1 MKKLSSTPDLF
12 LRYAVLGSFA
22 ANGFVLRPSFQR
34 VVGKLLKDDLT
45 NLYPFLTAH
54 FSRLFIAEPQLP
66 INSVA
71 TPTNGQPQRF
81 RFMSPIDVMIQSYI
95 DSAPVKLTQGF
106 HRLTLGMEE
115 LDPHPLAVNMS
126 DLQSIINEWA
136 PLLLEAYQQAL
147 AHFWCE
153 VSTKGI
159 SPFQWLARTLQSSLS
174 AAASDHNRVPSLKDE
189 QAVALTA
196 LASFAD
202 KSQRTRLTEESPLH
216 AYLVGLE
223 YTEDG
228 ETRRLMLPGA
238 VLVTRQMPE
247 HLVILGYS
255 LENGIEP
262 VRSLARFGADL
273 RQHLQATLPASSFD
287 WRLYEPEGDYFAALS
302 LTFLEQQMRDLRD
315 IGRQAQKDRWTAGR
329 LEQVLDKAGAM
340 FPFFSPQEQPYLE
353 HVLSK
358 LPVWLREA
366 SPVDLLDYSKL
377 MLAQVIGQKQAG
389 GKTFLD
395 GIDTLPVF
403 AEKMLKLAFE
413 RDHPG
418 SSVDVSQV
426 LVDELGI
433 DIPTVARVTENVTSL
448 VDFMLSYQG
457 GWPAGLIEIGDRRGV
472 PLPDWLNSS
481 YVKNLVDELDV
492 GTQYIAL
499 IKRLLVNDVSEV
511 EARKDLFKSQ
521 TSVQL
526 SLLALEKKIRGEA
539 GFTRA
544 GWERI
549 NRLMRSDSDLS
560 ASNGKVCVRPLG
572 FYAYEGS
579 EAHFVENMFV
589 LGSVD
594 TSVGPFILY
603 RPFFPEPL
611 LEFSSWPALLT
622 AIQQEGELQHSILTW
637 MSDEARAYY
646 ADGGFVRPHL
656 EGRLL
661 EGLLALLPRSPA
673 ALATLSVQGDY
684 LEYLFEVNARALMT
698 LADKQSVSTS
708 ERRWALLKRSG
719 WALFNGLT
727 FFVSGR
733 IQSAFWIFQTLLSIE
748 SSLQAR
754 LDGDKEGATQAIID
768 LLFNISLALLHR
780 GLQFKA
786 RANDRLRL
794 KAPIDEPM
802 FIPDQEPNKPQPG
815 PLDVKPSP
823 PPRFNEKQEA
833 NLAEAEAVNF
843 FDLDF
848 SWFGPQSRLTLSQR
862 ADLDTFAVEVDL
874 SLATRLDM
882 APLNGVMT
890 YEGKSYVQMEGKT
903 YRVQREPEGLI
914 VQDDKQPE
922 RFGPRLIGDA
932 AGRWR
937 PDLRLGLKGGGP
949 KKRIQALRQE
959 KSQKIQQLVAEA
971 EALLDEVEKT
981 DRVLTITENLLQA
994 ASDRREQMLDRF
1006 ESEIS
1011 IWRRKVIQVI
1021 SLKTQINDLAPLP
1034 DFDKKIHETWARLTL
1049 KLFRLQ
1055 NYLEESLRTLP
1066 VQNGRQ
1072 DYEQSLLL
1080 ALQPLKE
1087 GVRGPYDEWA
1097 EQLKQAARIEE
1108 RLFKNALNESEA
1120 LDQVKKRPLPKDS
1133 PLVEIMNKPD
1143 RDYFDRHWV
1152 AAYLETLCELSIIR
1166 GSQNL
1171 TPEEQAAFDIFGQG
1185 SLVDSAWSLTG
1196 LRSYEVLNSAEYLD
1210 FLDSTIAQFDA
1221 AEVICVSLTLLDS
1234 PHFRNE
1240 YLPSMIRVMGALREF
1255 AQQQMAKVIH
1265 ESESSSSAEEEPI
1278 PGPSRKMSEL
1288 SLKPAAATGRQVF
1301 IKTTRNQTLVANTR
1315 SDSSGSEVDIVD
1327 VPSGL
1332 NSSSKR
1338 AYRKTPAGDWE
1349 EITQP
1354 RPETLQA
1361 TQVKTLIKLE
1371 AEARKML
1378 NEFRDV
1384 IARTRAS
1391 AAGSRISVEIQEI
1404 LDFKAKS
1411 LEDVAGNIERIA
1423 QSTVPG
1429 VEPLSDQ
1436 RRTAVLAT
1444 SFNLKSAA
1452 QRLHEE
1458 GRNLRISIIKRL
1470 APTGPNV
1477 DYLNT
1482 QGEVNIVRVGERK
1495 HLSKGQRKDYL
1506 QEYAIRSPDGS
1517 DLWFAHFHYPALDT
1531 PAEAYTAAHLKTA
1544 QQRTLSEQ
1552 ALYARAKSPN
1562 EYIEV
1567 YRAKLD
1573 KTLATKLFLSIV

>member
-12 LRYAVLGSFA
+12 LRYAVLGSFV
-22 ANGFVLRPSFQR
+22 ANGFALRPTFQR
-34 VVGKLLKDDLT
+34 VVAKLLKDELT
-45 NLYPFLTAH
+45 GKYPFLTAQ
-54 FSRLFIAEPQLP
+54 FSRLFIAEPLLP

-71 TPTNGQPQRF
+71 MPANGQPQRF
-81 RFMSPIDVMIQSYI
+81 RYMSPIDVMIQSYI

-126 DLQSIINEWA
+126 DLQSIINDWA

-159 SPFQWLARTLQSSLS
+159 SPFQWLARSLQSSLT
-174 AAASDHNRVPSLKDE
+174 AAANDRDRVPALKDE
-189 QAVALTA
+189 QAVAFAA

-202 KSQRTRLTEESPLH
+202 KSQRMRLTEESPLH
-216 AYLVGLE
+216 AYLVGVE

-228 ETRRLMLPGA
+228 EARRLMMPGA

-247 HLVILGYS
+247 YLVILGYS

-262 VRSLARFGADL
+262 VRALARFGADL
-273 RQHLQATLPASSFD
+273 RQRLQGTLPAPAFD
-287 WRLYEPEGDYFAALS
+287 WRLYEPEGDYFEALS
-302 LTFLEQQMRDLRD
+302 LTLLEQQLRDFHD
-315 IGRQAQKDRWTAGR
+315 IGRQAQNDRWTAWR
-329 LEQVLDKAGAM
+329 LEKALDEEGAM
-340 FPFFSPQEQPYLE
+340 FPFFSRQEQPYLK

-366 SPVDLLDYSKL
+366 SPADLLDYSKL
-377 MLAQVIGQKQAG
+377 MLAQVIGQKQTG

-395 GIDTLPVF
+395 GIDTLPIF

-418 SSVDVSQV
+418 STVNISQV

-433 DIPTVARVTENVTSL
+433 EIPTIARVTENVTSL

-457 GWPAGLIEIGDRRGV
+457 GWPVGLIEVGDQRGD
-472 PLPDWLNSS
+472 PLPGWLNSS

-492 GTQYIAL
+492 GAQYIAL
-499 IKRLLVNDVSEV
+499 IKRLLVDDVSEV
-511 EARKDLFKSQ
+511 EPRKDLFKSQ
-521 TSVQL
+521 ISVQL
-526 SLLALEKKIRGEA
+526 SLLALEHKIRGEA

-544 GWERI
+544 GWERV
-549 NRLMRSDSDLS
+549 NHLMRPDSDLS
-560 ASNGKVCVRPLG
+560 ASNVCLRPLG
-572 FYAYEGS
+572 FYPYEGA

-589 LGSVD
+589 IGSID
-594 TSVGPFILY
+594 TAVGPFILY

-611 LEFSSWPALLT
+611 LEFSNWPALLT

-637 MSDEARAYY
+637 MSDDARAYY
-646 ADGGFVRPHL
+646 ADGGFSRPHL
-656 EGRLL
+656 EARLL
-661 EGLLALLPRSPA
+661 EGFLALLPRSPA
-673 ALATLSVQGDY
+673 TLVTSSVQGDY
-684 LEYLFEVNARALMT
+684 FEYLFDANARALMT

-733 IQSAFWIFQTLLSIE
+733 LQSAFWMFQTLLSIE
-748 SSLQAR
+748 NTLQAR
-754 LDGDKEGATQAIID
+754 LDGDKKGATQAIID

-823 PPRFNEKQEA
+823 PPRLNEKQEA

-882 APLNGVMT
+882 APLNGVLT

-932 AGRWR
+932 AGQWR

-949 KKRIQALRQE
+949 KKRIQALREE
-959 KSQKIQQLVAEA
+959 KSQKVEQLVKEA
-971 EALLDEVEKT
+971 DMLLDEVERT
-981 DRVLTITENLLQA
+981 DRVLVITENLLQA

-1006 ESEIS
+1006 ESEINT
-1011 IWRRKVIQVI
+1011 WRRKIIQVLN
-1021 SLKTQINDLAPLP
+1021 LKARINNLVPLP
-1034 DFDKKIHETWARLTL
+1034 DFEKKNHDTWVRLTL

-1055 NYLEESLRTLP
+1055 NYLEERLRTLP
-1066 VQNGRQ
+1066 LHNARP
-1072 DYEQSLLL
+1072 DYAQGLMLV
-1080 ALQPLKE
+1080 LQPLSQ
-1087 GVRGPYDEWA
+1087 GLRGPYEEWVA
-1097 EQLKQAARIEE
+1097 HMKQAAQYEE

-1120 LDQVKKRPLPKDS
+1120 LDEVKKRPLPKDS
-1133 PLVEIMNKPD
+1133 PLVELMSKPN

-1152 AAYLETLCELSIIR
+1152 AAYLETLCELLIIR
-1166 GSQNL
+1166 GSSNL
-1171 TPEEQAAFDIFGQG
+1171 TPEEQAAFNLFGQG
-1185 SLVDSAWSLTG
+1185 SLVDSAWSQMS
-1196 LRSYEVLNSAEYLD
+1196 LRQYEVLNSSEHLD
-1210 FLDSTIAQFDA
+1210 FLDSTLARYDA
-1221 AEVICVSLTLLDS
+1221 AQGICVNLMFLNS
-1234 PHFRNE
+1234 PHIRND
-1240 YLPSMIRVMGALREF
+1240 YLPSMTHVLGTLREF
-1255 AQQQMAKVIH
+1255 TQQQMAKVIH
-1265 ESESSSSAEEEPI
+1265 ESESSTSSEDEPT
-1278 PGPSRKMSEL
+1278 PGPSREMSQL
-1288 SLKPAAATGRQVF
+1288 SIKPATQTGRQVF

-1327 VPSGL
+1327 VPSGI
-1332 NSSSKR
+1332 SSSSSR

-1378 NEFRDV
+1378 GEFRDV

-1391 AAGSRISVEIQEI
+1391 AGASRIPVEIQEI

-1411 LEDVAGNIERIA
+1411 LDDVAANIERIA

-1458 GRNLRISIIKRL
+1458 GKNLRISIIKRL

-1517 DLWFAHFHYPALDT
+1517 DLWFAHLHYPALDT
-1531 PAEAYTAAHLKTA
+1531 PAEGYTAAHLKTA

-1573 KTLATKLFLSIV
+1573 KTLVTKLFLSIV

>member
-12 LRYAVLGSFA
+12 SRYAVLGSFV
-22 ANGFVLRPSFQR
+22 ANGFPLRPTFQR
-34 VVGKLLKDDLT
+34 VVAKLLKDELT
-45 NLYPFLTAH
+45 RKYPFLTAQ
-54 FSRLFIAEPQLP
+54 FSRLFIAEPLLP

-71 TPTNGQPQRF
+71 MPTNGQPQRF

-95 DSAPVKLTQGF
+95 DSTPVKLIQGF
-106 HRLTLGMEE
+106 HRLTLDMEE

-126 DLQSIINEWA
+126 DLQSIINDWA

-153 VSTKGI
+153 VSTNGI
-159 SPFQWLARTLQSSLS
+159 SPFQWLARTLQASLTT
-174 AAASDHNRVPSLKDE
+174 AASDRDRVPILKDE
-189 QAVALTA
+189 QAASLAT

-202 KSQRTRLTEESPLH
+202 KSQRMRLTEETPLH
-216 AYLVGLE
+216 AYLVGVE
-223 YTEDG
+223 YTQDG
-228 ETRRLMLPGA
+228 EIRRLMMPGA

-262 VRSLARFGADL
+262 VRALARFGADL
-273 RQHLQATLPASSFD
+273 RQRLQVTLPAPAFD
-287 WRLYEPEGDYFAALS
+287 WRLYEPEGDYFEALS
-302 LTFLEQQMRDLRD
+302 LTFLEQQLRDLRD
-315 IGRQAQKDRWTAGR
+315 LGLQAQNDRWTAGR
-329 LEQVLDKAGAM
+329 LEKALDEGGAM
-340 FPFFSPQEQPYLE
+340 FPFFSRQEQPYLE
-353 HVLSK
+353 QVLSK
-358 LPVWLREA
+358 LPVWLKEA
-366 SPVDLLDYSKL
+366 APADLLDYSKL
-377 MLAQVIGQKQAG
+377 MLAQVIGQKQTG

-395 GIDTLPVF
+395 GIDALPVF
-403 AEKMLKLAFE
+403 AEKMLELAFE

-426 LVDELGI
+426 LIDELGI
-433 DIPTVARVTENVTSL
+433 EIPTVARVTENVTSL

-457 GWPAGLIEIGDRRGV
+457 GWPVGLIEVGDRRGD

-492 GTQYIAL
+492 GAQYIAL
-499 IKRLLVNDVSEV
+499 IKRLLVDNVSEV
-511 EARKDLFKSQ
+511 EPRKDLFKSQ

-526 SLLALEKKIRGEA
+526 SLLALENKIRGEA
-539 GFTRA
+539 GFTHA
-544 GWERI
+544 GWERVH
-549 NRLMRSDSDLS
+549 RLMRPDSDLS
-560 ASNGKVCVRPLG
+560 ASNVCLRPLG
-572 FYAYEGS
+572 FYAYEGA

-589 LGSVD
+589 IGSVD
-594 TSVGPFILY
+594 TAIGPFVLY
-603 RPFFPEPL
+603 RPFFVQPL
-611 LEFSSWPALLT
+611 REFANWPALLA
-622 AIQQEGELQHSILTW
+622 AIQQEGELQQSILAW
-637 MSDEARAYY
+637 MSEDARSYY
-646 ADGGFVRPHL
+646 VDGGFSRPHL
-656 EGRLL
+656 EARLL
-661 EGLLALLPRSPA
+661 EGFLALLPRSPA
-673 ALATLSVQGDY
+673 ALVTRRMQGDY
-684 LEYLFEVNARALMT
+684 FEYLFDANAQALLT

-733 IQSAFWIFQTLLSIE
+733 LQSAFWMFQTLLSIE
-748 SSLQAR
+748 HTLQAR

-768 LLFNISLALLHR
+768 VLFNISLALLHR

-802 FIPDQEPNKPQPG
+802 FMPDQEPKISPSSSLEP
-815 PLDVKPSP
+815 KPSP
-823 PPRFNEKQEA
+823 RPWLIEKQVA
-833 NLAEAEAVNF
+833 NLAEVEAVNF

-848 SWFGPQSRLTLSQR
+848 SWFGPQSRLTSSQR
-862 ADLDTFAVEVDL
+862 QNLETFALEINL
-874 SLATRLDM
+874 SLTTRLDL
-882 APLNGVMT
+882 APLKGVMT
-890 YEGKSYVQMEGKT
+890 HEGKSYVQMEGKT

-922 RFGPRLIGDA
+922 RYGPRLRVDA
-932 AGRWR
+932 AGHWR
-937 PDLRLGLKGGGP
+937 PDMRLSLKGGGP
-949 KKRIQALRQE
+949 KKRIQALRE
-959 KSQKIQQLVAEA
+959 AKSQKVESLIKEA
-971 EALLDEVEKT
+971 DALLDEVERT

-1006 ESEIS
+1006 ESEMAS
-1011 IWRRKVIQVI
+1011 WRNKVIQVI
-1021 SLKTQINDLAPLP
+1021 NLKTRINNIIPLE
-1034 DFDKKIHETWARLTL
+1034 DFEKKTHETWVRLTL

-1055 NYLEESLRTLP
+1055 NYLEESLRMLP
-1066 VQNGRQ
+1066 VQNSRQ
-1072 DYEQSLLL
+1072 DYTRNLLL
-1080 ALQPLKE
+1080 VLIPLKE
-1087 GVRGPYDEWA
+1087 GARGPYEEWA
-1097 EQLKQAARIEE
+1097 EHLKQAERFEA

-1120 LDQVKKRPLPKDS
+1120 LDQVKKRAVPKES
-1133 PLVEIMNKPD
+1133 PLLEIMNKPD

-1152 AAYLETLCELSIIR
+1152 AAYLETLCELLIIR
-1166 GSQNL
+1166 GARNL
-1171 TPEEQAAFDIFGQG
+1171 TPEEQAAFDLFGQG
-1185 SLVDSAWSLTG
+1185 SLVDSAWSQMS
-1196 LRSYEVLNSAEYLD
+1196 LRQYEVLNSSEHLE
-1210 FLDSTIAQFDA
+1210 FLDSTLARYDA
-1221 AEVICVSLTLLDS
+1221 AQGICVNLMFLNS
-1234 PHFRNE
+1234 PHIRNE
-1240 YLPSMIRVMGALREF
+1240 YLPSMIHVLGTLLDF
-1255 AQQQMAKVIH
+1255 TQHQMAKVIH
-1265 ESESSSSAEEEPI
+1265 ESESSSSAEDEPI
-1278 PGPSRKMSEL
+1278 PGPSRKMSQL
-1288 SLKPAAATGRQVF
+1288 SIKPAAPTGRQVF
-1301 IKTTRNQTLVANTR
+1301 IKTTKNQTLVANTR
-1315 SDSSGSEVDIVD
+1315 SDSSGSELDVVD
-1327 VPSGL
+1327 VPTGMG
-1332 NSSSKR
+1332 SSQNR

-1361 TQVKTLIKLE
+1361 TQVKTLVKLE

-1378 NEFRDV
+1378 GEFRDV
-1384 IARTRAS
+1384 IARTRAT
-1391 AAGSRISVEIQEI
+1391 AAGSRIPVEIQEI

-1423 QSTVPG
+1423 QSTSPG
-1429 VEPLSDQ
+1429 VEPLSDA

-1458 GRNLRISIIKRL
+1458 GKNLRVSIIKRL
-1470 APTGPNV
+1470 GPTGPNV

-1482 QGEVNIVRVGERK
+1482 QGEVNIVRLGDRK

-1506 QEYAIRSPDGS
+1506 QEYVIRSPDGI

-1531 PAEAYTAAHLKTA
+1531 PAEMYTAAHLKTA
-1544 QQRTLSEQ
+1544 QQRTLNEQ